1 MAAMTQGSAP
11 SPKLTPEILPLGLD
25 GVLVRFAL
33 RFDAGANRAAR
44 RLAAT
49 LEAHPLPG
57 QIECVSALASTLV
70 RFDRTATTRAA
81 VEEALNA
88 RLRDI
93 QSTSTPPER
102 VWTIPASFG
111 GDNGPQ
117 LAQVAQIAGLGEAA
131 LVEQLCETPLDVLA
145 IGFAPGQP
153 YLGLL
158 PENWDMPRLSAL
170 TPEVPA
176 GAIVT
181 AIRQIV
187 LFANA
192 SPTGWRWLGRCAFR
206 PFQLHAANP
215 VPLRAG
221 DGVHFAPIDQD
232 ALRAIEATGDPMGG
246 ARLERAS

>member
-1 MAAMTQGSAP
+1 MTHASAP
-11 SPKLTPEILPLGLD
+11 TAAPAPEILPLGLD

-33 RFDAGANRAAR
+33 RFEARANRAAR
-44 RLAAT
+44 ALSAA
-49 LEAHPLPG
+49 LEAAPLPG
-57 QIECVSALASTLV
+57 QVECVSALASVLV
-70 RFDRTATTRAA
+70 RFDRMTTTRVAIEAA
-81 VEEALNA
+81 LSERLN
-88 RLRDI
+88 DI
-93 QSTSTPPER
+93 QSAPHRPDR
-102 VWTIPASFG
+102 IWHIPASFG
-111 GDNGPQ
+111 GENGPQ
-117 LAQVAQIAGLGEAA
+117 LAQVAQIAGLGEGA
-131 LVEQLCETPLDVLA
+131 LVDQLCATPLDVLA

-158 PENWDMPRLSAL
+158 PENWEMPRLSAL

-206 PFQLHAANP
+206 PFQLRADNP

-221 DGVHFAPIDQD
+221 DGVRFTPVDHS
-232 ALRAIEATGDPMGG
+232 ALTAIEATDDPMGG
-246 ARLERAS
+246 ARLERTS

>member
-1 MAAMTQGSAP
+1 MTNAHAP
-11 SPKLTPEILPLGLD
+11 FSEPHPEVLPLGLD

-44 RLAAT
+44 ALVAS
-49 LEAHPLPG
+49 LEAAPLPG
-57 QIECVSALASTLV
+57 QVECVSALASTLV
-70 RFDRTATTRAA
+70 RFDRMATTRAFI
-81 VEEALNA
+81 EQALRE
-88 RLRDI
+88 RLLDI
-93 QSTSTPPER
+93 AHTPTHPER
-102 VWTIPASFG
+102 IWRIPASFG
-111 GDNGPQ
+111 GENGPQ
-117 LAQVAQIAGLGEAA
+117 LTQVAQIAGLGEAA
-131 LVEQLCETPLDVLA
+131 LIDQLCASPLDVLA

-158 PENWDMPRLSAL
+158 PANWEMPRLSAL

-206 PFQLHAANP
+206 PFQLHAENP

-221 DGVHFAPIDQD
+221 DGVQFIPVEHS
-232 ALRAIEATGDPMGG
+232 ALSAIEATGDPMGG